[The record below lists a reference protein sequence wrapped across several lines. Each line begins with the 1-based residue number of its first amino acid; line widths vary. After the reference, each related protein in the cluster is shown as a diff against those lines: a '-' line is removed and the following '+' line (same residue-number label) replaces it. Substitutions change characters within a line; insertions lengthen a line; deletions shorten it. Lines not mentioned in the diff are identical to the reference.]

1 METSFDK
8 IEASDDTQNH
18 SEKPKEGRVFNLTR
32 KTEDAIN
39 IITTEMGSLLTNL
52 PLTKQSYLRQR
63 SAHLK
68 TNPYLSSGFKESQ
81 LLAATNQYH
90 KLDKTGN
97 MYLNKAFA

>member
-1 METSFDK
+1 MMETSFDK

-18 SEKPKEGRVFNLTR
+18 LIDRTSEKPKEGRVFNLTR

-39 IITTEMGSLLTNL
+39 IITTEMGSLLTNV

-68 TNPYLSSGFKESQ
+68 TNPYLSIGFKES
-81 LLAATNQYH
+81 
-90 KLDKTGN
+90 
-97 MYLNKAFA
+97 